1 MNCLRNSF
9 AKIFKKK
16 KRGGGGKPLCGG
28 VLERLFPAVSII
40 ADYYRGDM
48 IWRWEVWPSVAA

>member
-16 KRGGGGKPLCGG
+16 GGGGRTLLGCRIKALVPSR
-28 VLERLFPAVSII
+28 V
-40 ADYYRGDM
+40 YYRQLLRGV
-48 IWRWEVWPSVAA
+48 I

>member
-16 KRGGGGKPLCGG
+16 GGGARTLLGD

>member
-9 AKIFKKK
+9 TKIF
-16 KRGGGGKPLCGG
+16 RGGGGVRILLGD

-40 ADYYRGDM
+40 ADYYRG
-48 IWRWEVWPSVAA
+48 

>member
-16 KRGGGGKPLCGG
+16 KGGGGPFWVV
-28 VLERLFPAVSII
+28 VLKHLFPAVSII
-40 ADYYRGDM
+40 ANYYVG
-48 IWRWEVWPSVAA
+48 